1 MSIVQIPAMIVMI
14 PAIILSFSISETTPA
29 VIFTIYCVF
38 VGLSDNI
45 LKPMLMGKGLKTPM
59 IIILIGTIGGMLL
72 HGIIGLFLGAVVL
85 AVMHRLYLYWVQAPE
100 KNV

>member
-1 MSIVQIPAMIVMI
+1 MLVMI
-14 PAIILSFSISETTPA
+14 PAIILAFSISDTVPA
-29 VIFTIYCVF
+29 VIFTIYCVL

-45 LKPMLMGKGLKTPM
+45 LKPVLMGKGLKTPI

-85 AVMHRLYLYWVQAPE
+85 AVMHRLYLYWVHTPE
-100 KNV
+100 KRI